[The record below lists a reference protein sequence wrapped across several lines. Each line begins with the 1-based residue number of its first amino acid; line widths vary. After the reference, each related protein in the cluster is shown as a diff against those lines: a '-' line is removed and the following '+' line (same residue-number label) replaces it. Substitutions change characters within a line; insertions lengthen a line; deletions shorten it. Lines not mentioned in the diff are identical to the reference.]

1 MCDSGRTPHGVRGLK
16 SNDRLCAYLDD
27 GRTPHGVRG
36 LKYTAPAHDGSRMES
51 HPSRGAW
58 IEILP
63 CSASNA
69 RTPSRT
75 PHGVRGLKSL
85 QVRATPRLT
94 RRRTPHGVR
103 GLKFIGISDY
113 EYALRSHPSRGAWIE
128 IGCEQIPGRLD
139 GCRTPH
145 GVRGLKSQ
153 NPVRKYR
160 VPRRTP
166 HGVRGLKYGGRA
178 GVRRGA
184 GGRTPHGVR
193 GLK

>member
-1 MCDSGRTPHGVRGLK
+1 MATDRRGP
-16 SNDRLCAYLDD
+16 
-27 GRTPHGVRG
+27 G
-36 LKYTAPAHDGSRMES
+36 
-51 HPSRGAW
+51 
-58 IEILP
+58 
-63 CSASNA
+63 
-69 RTPSRT
+69 
-75 PHGVRGLKSL
+75 
-85 QVRATPRLT
+85 
-94 RRRTPHGVR
+94 RTPHGVR

>member
-1 MCDSGRTPHGVRGLK
+1 MRGDDIGRVWSHPSWGAWIEITAGTTRTGAATRRTPHGVRGLK
-16 SNDRLCAYLDD
+16 WVDMAADR
-27 GRTPHGVRG
+27 RG
-36 LKYTAPAHDGSRMES
+36 PG
-51 HPSRGAW
+51 
-58 IEILP
+58 
-63 CSASNA
+63 
-69 RTPSRT
+69 
-75 PHGVRGLKSL
+75 
-85 QVRATPRLT
+85 
-94 RRRTPHGVR
+94 RTPHGVR

-193 GLK
+193 GLKWPHAAHDRDRHDVAPLTGCVD